1 MYCGNCG
8 AKNDDTSAF
17 CQACGAP
24 LTQAAPQP
32 NGVGTAVAL
41 REHSAGKKKVI
52 AVIAGVVVVL
62 LAVWL
67 LFGGRGYKDTV
78 EDFFDACLDGDV
90 QGIIELIPPDLI
102 DNAMEQEGFSMGEL
116 ASELGNEL
124 AGALSYGGALLQDL
138 DLDVDIVGDT
148 DITGDDLQYI
158 QEDYETYD
166 VKVSKAKN
174 VQVVVSLDAGMLSGS
189 DDMEIPVIKVGRSWY
204 LDLSSLV

>member
-17 CQACGAP
+17 CQGVRRTIDAGGAPAQWSGDSCGA
-24 LTQAAPQP
+24 
-32 NGVGTAVAL
+32 
-41 REHSAGKKKVI
+41 AGAFSGQKESNCSDS
-52 AVIAGVVVVL
+52 GVVVVL

-124 AGALSYGGALLQDL
+124 AGGTVIRRGTAARPR
-138 DLDVDIVGDT
+138 
-148 DITGDDLQYI
+148 
-158 QEDYETYD
+158 
-166 VKVSKAKN
+166 
-174 VQVVVSLDAGMLSGS
+174 SG
-189 DDMEIPVIKVGRSWY
+189 R
-204 LDLSSLV
+204 